1 MNKLIPLTAL
11 VITAATTTLSASI
24 AFTTGTGTY
33 DDSDVVFAPSADVTA
48 TNANNYFFRETRA
61 AMQTF
66 VVTDSI
72 DATAINTIV
81 RRAVENA
88 AFTLSLIDF
97 GTDPAAN
104 FYTPAEVATAALL
117 GTSNITITGEL
128 AFGQASGGIDATLDP
143 YTTMTWNLPSTVSLV
158 PGRTYAFI
166 LDGTSAA
173 PGNIV
178 MQFGLGNPYPGGLAY
193 RQEES
198 VSPNFRSGNDYFGG
212 DNNQQADWGLALV
225 AVPEPSTYALL
236 LGAVALGGALIR
248 RRFRS

>member
-1 MNKLIPLTAL
+1 MNKTVLTTILAL
-11 VITAATTTLSASI
+11 LATTTALSGSI
-24 AFTTGTGTY
+24 SFNLGTGTY
-33 DDSDVVFAPSADVTA
+33 DNSDVVFSASSAITA
-48 TNANNYFFRETRA
+48 TNTNNYFFRETRA

-66 VVTDSI
+66 VVTD
-72 DATAINTIV
+72 AIEVAAMSTIV

-88 AFTLSLIDF
+88 TFTLSLIDF
-97 GTDPAAN
+97 GTNPVAN
-104 FYTPAEVATAALL
+104 FYTPAEVAAAALL
-117 GTSNITITGEL
+117 GTSNITITAAL

-143 YTTMTWNLPSTVSLV
+143 YTTMTWALPASVSLV

-166 LDGTSAA
+166 LDGTSAS

-178 MQFGLGNPYPGGLAY
+178 MQFGLGNPYAGGLAY

-212 DNNQQADWGLALV
+212 GNNQQADWGLALV

-236 LGAVALGGALIR
+236 LGLATLGLVLYR
-248 RRFRS
+248 RRAA